1 MGIFTGSKKPPVAG
15 AGSDVDPKKPVNRY
29 ASGYTPEEKVNDG
42 PRGGRKGGVAP
53 FHGQNS
59 DASGEHND
67 LIPQTSEQKDPY
79 RARGADFPVKRV
91 AAFTGQDGAGEAG
104 FSSGKN
110 ELARYTSGQ
119 EGPRTVEDDGMG
131 EHGSGTPVPGDR
143 GSRVASAFSIGV
155 SKGESNSDTGEIGI
169 AEMVDLQTG
178 YIVGGSSRT
187 QVDEVPEDKV
197 TIGAAPSRNMKAGMT
212 KKNY

>member
-1 MGIFTGSKKPPVAG
+1 MGIFNGTKKPPVAG
-15 AGSDVDPKKPVNRY
+15 AGSDVDPKKPVYRN

-42 PRGGRKGGVAP
+42 PRGGRKGGVTP

-67 LIPQTSEQKDPY
+67 LVPQSSEQKDPY
-79 RARGADFPVKRV
+79 RARGSDFQVKR
-91 AAFTGQDGAGEAG
+91 ATAGNGQSGAGEAG

-119 EGPRTVEDDGMG
+119 EGARTAEDDGMG
-131 EHGSGTPVPGDR
+131 EFGSGTPVPSDR
-143 GSRVASAFSIGV
+143 GSRVASAFPIQV

-169 AEMVDLQTG
+169 SEMVDFQTG
-178 YIVGGSSRT
+178 HIVGGGSRT
-187 QVDEVPEDKV
+187 PVDEVPEEKIS
-197 TIGAAPSRNMKAGMT
+197 IGAAPSRNMKAGLV
-212 KKNY
+212 KES